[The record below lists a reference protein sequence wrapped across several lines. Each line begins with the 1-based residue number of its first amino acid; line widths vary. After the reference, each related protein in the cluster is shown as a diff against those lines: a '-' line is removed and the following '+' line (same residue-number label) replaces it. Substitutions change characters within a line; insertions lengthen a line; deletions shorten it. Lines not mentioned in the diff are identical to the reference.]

1 MNKQEVFDKVANH
14 LLTQNRKAINTGNLS
29 PYVKCVYRT
38 KDGRKCAIGCL
49 IPDDQYDPHIEG
61 CSPNVNPDQAV
72 SSGGAM
78 LSKILI
84 SQLGELT
91 EQDYQFLR
99 ELQFIHDTCEV
110 QYWRDD
116 LTRTAKIHLLNIN
129 F

>member
-38 KDGRKCAIGCL
+38 DDGLKCAIGCL
-49 IPDDQYDPHIEG
+49 IPDHLYDTKIEG

-72 SSGGAM
+72 SPGGAM

-91 EQDYQFLR
+91 EQDYQFLK

-110 QYWRDD
+110 QYWKDD
-116 LTRTAKIHLLNIN
+116 LTRLGINNNLNIN